1 VATALFCVPKRS
13 TIVTL
18 ARRKRLAIATELR

>member
-1 VATALFCVPKRS
+1 LFCVPKRS